1 MTFKEL
7 ARRVFGLYQSGAYA
21 AALELIEAQ
30 TGHFPDHGEVL
41 AFFRICLLSR
51 AGRLDEAMATLS
63 RALDQGYAYSSSQ
76 LHEDDDLVNLRLR
89 PEFGE
94 LASEAARR
102 YVDRCPPPPPPSEFS
117 PQRLGKPAG
126 LVVALHGNHATAA
139 GSERWW
145 RPAADLGWS
154 VWLPES
160 AERDADGPV
169 WNDRT
174 IASSNLAAQLEAPPY
189 ERVILAGFS
198 RGAEQALWM
207 TLTGAVPAI
216 GCIAVAPSPN
226 PPGFYRAAIA
236 KGRARG
242 VRAAILIGADDTAY
256 RAPGLALAAALE
268 DGGVACECVTIPDMG
283 HAFPPDFGS
292 THLVRALD
300 FVAR

>member
-1 MTFKEL
+1 MTFSDL
-7 ARRVFGLYQSGAYA
+7 ARGVFGLYRQGAYV
-21 AALELIEAQ
+21 AALELIEAEAK
-30 TGHFPDHGEVL
+30 HFPDHGEPL

-76 LHEDDDLVNLRLR
+76 LHEDDDLSSLRLR
-89 PEFGE
+89 PEFGK

-102 YVDRCPPPPPPSEFS
+102 YVDRCPPPPPFS
-117 PQRLGKPAG
+117 LLAPQRPGKPAG

-139 GSERWW
+139 NSERWW
-145 RPAADLGWS
+145 RAATDHGWS
-154 VWLPES
+154 VCLPES

-174 IASSNLAAQLEAPPY
+174 IASRDLAAQLEGLRH

-198 RGAEQALWM
+198 RGAEQALWLA
-207 TLTGAVPAI
+207 LTGVIPAI

-226 PPGFYRAAIA
+226 PPEFYARAIA
-236 KGRARG
+236 DGRERDLRVSFLLGGQDASY
-242 VRAAILIGADDTAY
+242 LQS
-256 RAPGLALAAALE
+256 GLALAAALE
-268 DGGVACECVTIPDMG
+268 DGGVVCEGVTIPDMG

-292 THLVRALD
+292 SHLVRALD